1 MGGWASAA
9 EQAPESAAVGSAVLP
24 APAVGDAQAAV
35 PAVPTDGVP
44 VVPLVT
50 TAVAAVLG
58 LIAHRRRWLALD
70 GRPGLGW
77 LAPPMHLM
85 GMCVA
90 TWLAG
95 GVATLVAAR
104 SLGLQGAID
113 PAALST
119 REMAIVTASAMGA
132 GMLTAL
138 GVIIWMRRMQL
149 VPHATASPVRSS
161 MSGVAMLMAWW
172 PAIASAGWLAG
183 QLQRAATGVD
193 PPAIGHSTLEQMVQG
208 TRDAWWW
215 LMGLS
220 AVVLAPILEEC
231 LYRGF
236 VQQALRRAGLAPWTA
251 VVLTSAVFTLMHVGS
266 VPEGA
271 RAASLTSLAVLSCC
285 FGWLAERTGSLAAP
299 VAAHVAFNVG
309 NLVVATAFA

>member
-1 MGGWASAA
+1 MAWFVSVAAMGDWASAA
-9 EQAPESAAVGSAVLP
+9 DEATDVASASEPTTTVPVLP
-24 APAVGDAQAAV
+24 
-35 PAVPTDGVP
+35 
-44 VVPLVT
+44 LVIVA
-50 TAVAAVLG
+50 TAIVLAM
-58 LIAHRRRWLALD
+58 IAFRRRWLALD
-70 GRPGLGW
+70 GRPGLNW
-77 LAPPMHLM
+77 AASPMHLM

-104 SLGLQGAID
+104 ALGLDGTID
-113 PAALST
+113 PAALT
-119 REMAIVTASAMGA
+119 VREMAIVTAAAMGA
-132 GMLTAL
+132 GMLTAI
-138 GVIIWMRRMQL
+138 GVIIWMRRLQL
-149 VPHATASPVRSS
+149 VPRAGTAPVRSIAL
-161 MSGVAMLMAWW
+161 GVAALVAWW
-172 PAIASAGWLAG
+172 PALASAGWIAG
-183 QLQRAATGVD
+183 QLQRAATGID

-208 TRDAWWW
+208 PRDAWWW

-236 VQQALRRAGLAPWTA
+236 VQQALRRAGLGPWPA
-251 VVLTSAVFTLMHVGS
+251 VLLASIVFTLMHVGS

-285 FGWLAERTGSLAAP
+285 FGWLAERTGSLVAP
-299 VAAHVAFNVG
+299 VAAHVAFNLG

>member
-1 MGGWASAA
+1 MGDWASAA
-9 EQAPESAAVGSAVLP
+9 DEATDVASASEPTTTVPVLP
-24 APAVGDAQAAV
+24 
-35 PAVPTDGVP
+35 
-44 VVPLVT
+44 LVIVA
-50 TAVAAVLG
+50 TAIVLAM
-58 LIAHRRRWLALD
+58 IAFRRRWLPLD
-70 GRPGLGW
+70 GRPGLNW
-77 LAPPMHLM
+77 AASPMHLM

-104 SLGLQGAID
+104 ALGLDGTID
-113 PAALST
+113 PAALT
-119 REMAIVTASAMGA
+119 VREMAIVTAAAMGA
-132 GMLTAL
+132 GMLTAI
-138 GVIIWMRRMQL
+138 GVIIWMRRLQL
-149 VPHATASPVRSS
+149 VPRAGTAPVRSIAL
-161 MSGVAMLMAWW
+161 GVAALVAWW
-172 PAIASAGWLAG
+172 PAVASAGWIAG
-183 QLQRAATGVD
+183 QLQRAATGID

-208 TRDAWWW
+208 PRDAWWW

-236 VQQALRRAGLAPWTA
+236 VQQALRRAGLGPWAA
-251 VVLTSAVFTLMHVGS
+251 VLLTSAVFTLMHVGS

-285 FGWLAERTGSLAAP
+285 FGWLAERTGSLVAP
-299 VAAHVAFNVG
+299 VAAHVAFNLG